1 MSDDPAVLA
10 ELSRVVGEMTR
21 GVAHPPRR
29 IDIAFGAAR
38 IEVDW
43 GERPADDRPAVRPA
57 AVEEEDREPGTHEVC
72 APVVGTFY
80 AAPEPGAAPFVAV
93 GDVVEA
99 GQQVAIVE
107 AMKLMNAVEATAPG
121 RVVRVLVP
129 DCRPVE
135 YGQPLLLLEP
145 V

>member
-1 MSDDPAVLA
+1 MDDDPAVLA
-10 ELSRVVGEMTR
+10 ALSRVVGEMTR

-29 IDIAFGAAR
+29 IDITFGAAR

-43 GERPADDRPAVRPA
+43 GERPSDDRPAVRPA
-57 AVEEEDREPGTHEVC
+57 AVEEDQAPNTHQVC

-107 AMKLMNAVEATAPG
+107 AMKLMNAVEATMSG
-121 RVVRVLVP
+121 RVVRVLAS
-129 DCRPVE
+129 DCQPVE